1 MADIQKQFEKFHD
14 NIRLANEN
22 RILKEKRDVLKNNL
36 GDALKKNDDAPT
48 VDKYLLQ
55 GSYAIHT
62 GINPPNSDYDIDI
75 GVVFDCTKEA
85 FGALKLKNI
94 VKEALDHSSRDPKLK
109 NPCITIQ
116 YTKDGEDEYHVDM
129 PVYVKRDDGKGYDLA
144 WGKNSSSEDWLH
156 SDPEGL
162 VDEINGK
169 YSDEDERA
177 QFRRVVKYLKAWKG
191 MKFTA
196 FTIPSIGLTL
206 STWEMFAPDIDFYD
220 NSKND
225 LAALKKTVAR
235 ILSAFRW
242 VAGVEGKSLYRLQIC
257 LPVSPRNDV
266 FEKLTDQQMTELKDK
281 MESLLDTLK
290 YAENEE
296 RSEKACKELKKHLPD
311 FPVPSTLETAKAS
324 VLSLNNTGS
333 SS

>member
-1 MADIQKQFEKFHD
+1 
-14 NIRLANEN
+14 
-22 RILKEKRDVLKNNL
+22 
-36 GDALKKNDDAPT
+36 
-48 VDKYLLQ
+48 
-55 GSYAIHT
+55 
-62 GINPPNSDYDIDI
+62 
-75 GVVFDCTKEA
+75 
-85 FGALKLKNI
+85 
-94 VKEALDHSSRDPKLK
+94 
-109 NPCITIQ
+109 
-116 YTKDGEDEYHVDM
+116 
-129 PVYVKRDDGKGYDLA
+129 
-144 WGKNSSSEDWLH
+144 
-156 SDPEGL
+156 
-162 VDEINGK
+162 
-169 YSDEDERA
+169 
-177 QFRRVVKYLKAWKG
+177 
-191 MKFTA
+191 
-196 FTIPSIGLTL
+196 
-206 STWEMFAPDIDFYD
+206 MFAPDIDFYD

-242 VAGVEGKSLYRLQIC
+242 VASVEGKSLYRLQIC